1 MIYLDTTV
9 IVCAMH
15 GEDPHHDDCLPL
27 ISRRDAVTSAH
38 ALAETF
44 STMTGRR
51 EFQNED
57 VAEALAAIAAAI
69 RVEPIL
75 VSDYLTVLDQTRRR
89 GVRGGLVYDA
99 IHAEV
104 ARRLKVDR
112 LLTYNLSNFQQVASD
127 LQISCP

>member
-1 MIYLDTTV
+1 MIYLDAT
-9 IVCAMH
+9 ILVCAVH

-27 ISRRDAVTSAH
+27 VSRRDAVTSAH

-51 EFQNED
+51 EFLNED
-57 VAEALAAIAAAI
+57 VAEALASIAEI
-69 RVEPIL
+69 MRIEPIL

-89 GVRGGLVYDA
+89 GIRGGLVYDA
-99 IHAEV
+99 LHAEV

-112 LLTYNLSNFQQVASD
+112 LLTYNISNFQHVAAD
-127 LQISCP
+127 LQISAP

>member
-1 MIYLDTTV
+1 MIYLDTT
-9 IVCAMH
+9 ILVCAMH
-15 GEDPHHDDCLPL
+15 GEDPHHKDCLPL
-27 ISRRDAVTSAH
+27 ISRRDVVTSAH

-57 VAEALAAIAAAI
+57 VAESLATIAEAI

-75 VSDYLTVLDQTRRR
+75 VTDYLTVLTETRRR
-89 GVRGGLVYDA
+89 GVRGGLIYDA

-104 ARRLKVDR
+104 ARRLGVNR
-112 LLTYNLSNFQQVASD
+112 LLTYNISNFQHVASD
-127 LQISCP
+127 LQVSSP

>member
-1 MIYLDTTV
+1 MIYLDTTI
-9 IVCAMH
+9 IVCALH
-15 GEDPHHDDCLPL
+15 GEDPHHDYCLPL

-57 VAEALAAIAAAI
+57 VAEVLAAIAEVI
-69 RVEPIL
+69 RVEPIH
-75 VSDYLTVLDQTRRR
+75 VSDYLTALAETRRR
-89 GVRGGLVYDA
+89 GVRGGLIYDA
-99 IHAEV
+99 IHAQV

-112 LLTYNLSNFQQVASD
+112 LLTYNLSNFQQVAAD
-127 LQISCP
+127 LRVSCP